1 MKVLYLLSVGNSVR
15 RSQDCVWTLT
25 AEDIRLNPM
34 SEQLHDSYEKCYY
47 NYKVLM
53 NFVIARRNYD
63 MKRDI
68 FDDWV
73 KWRQK
78 KK

>member
-1 MKVLYLLSVGNSVR
+1 MKVLYLPSDGNSVK

-47 NYKVLM
+47 KYKVPM
-53 NFVIARRNYD
+53 NFVIARRDYD

-68 FDDWV
+68 FDDLV
-73 KWRQK
+73 K
-78 KK
+78 

>member
-1 MKVLYLLSVGNSVR
+1 
-15 RSQDCVWTLT
+15 
-25 AEDIRLNPM
+25 M

-47 NYKVLM
+47 KYKVLM